1 MDCSLSDSSVHGILQ
16 ARILEWVAIPF
27 SRGSSLPRDQT
38 WVSCTP
44 GRFFTIWATREALRP
59 RDLTSKEWVTYEA
72 TFPEQH
78 LCAEDWDWSNSRQG
92 LRTPAPTHQMGHWS
106 LKGNAEGLSL
116 KHATILPR
124 NTTQTG
130 IRPRSFS
137 SVFGHLSMWIT
148 ILGFLF
154 HSYPHIQY
162 SICLLLKNKWLS
174 GPGVHFSLPSCL
186 CVTFLPAV
194 TTTTCSSANYLF

>member
-1 MDCSLSDSSVHGILQ
+1 MGSHSLLQGIFLTQGSNLGLLHPRQVLYYLSHQGSPTSQRSDFKGMGHI
-16 ARILEWVAIPF
+16 
-27 SRGSSLPRDQT
+27 
-38 WVSCTP
+38 
-44 GRFFTIWATREALRP
+44 
-59 RDLTSKEWVTYEA
+59 
-72 TFPEQH
+72 
-78 LCAEDWDWSNSRQG
+78 WSNISWAALVCWG
-92 LRTPAPTHQMGHWS
+92 LWLKQKQTRVFKHLHQPTRWHWS
-106 LKGNAEGLSL
+106 LKENAEGLSL
-116 KHATILPR
+116 KHATVLPR

-186 CVTFLPAV
+186 CVTFLPAT